1 MQRYN
6 CIVNTVVSAIIITH
20 SILHVK
26 KLAGELGEQ
35 PRKEWKMSLTQKRIL
50 ILLILIVIAAVL
62 GRLTVRAV
70 LNLLVGGTMFGGN
83 FL

>member
-1 MQRYN
+1 MSRSLQENWANSHERN
-6 CIVNTVVSAIIITH
+6 
-20 SILHVK
+20 
-26 KLAGELGEQ
+26 G
-35 PRKEWKMSLTQKRIL
+35 KMSLTQKRIL
-50 ILLILIVIAAVL
+50 ILLILIVTAAVL